1 MTLLPKRFILTLL
14 EAAGGER
21 KKEKIDLMYS
31 QTEEQPKELLTGG
44 SLKNHPSVK
53 MSNNLAH
60 CPVISLLHLYQV
72 THHGEGRVYSIHTV

>member
-1 MTLLPKRFILTLL
+1 MILLPKRFILTLL

-21 KKEKIDLMYS
+21 RKEKIDLMYS
-31 QTEEQPKELLTGG
+31 QTEEQPKELTGG
-44 SLKNHPSVK
+44 SLKNQPSVK

>member
-1 MTLLPKRFILTLL
+1 
-14 EAAGGER
+14 
-21 KKEKIDLMYS
+21 MYS

-44 SLKNHPSVK
+44 SLKNQPSVK